1 MNISRILERILIL
14 FLVLWLAATV
24 NFIVPRL
31 VDKNPI
37 RERLTQMAI
46 SGNNQQGF
54 EEMVA
59 SYERKFGLDQPLWKQ
74 YLTYMNDL
82 IHLDFGYS
90 FTSYP
95 MRVSE
100 QIANALP
107 WTIGLLATAT
117 LIAFLL
123 GSLLGALMAWP
134 GSPKFLNYFTGPL
147 MIFAG
152 VPYYLFGLI
161 LIYFLGVRT
170 NIFPVYGAMTPGVI
184 YSSEMARYADIIK
197 HSILPAISIVLAG
210 AGTWALNMRGMMV
223 TIQGEDYMVNAE
235 AKGLSSNRR
244 FFAYGVRNGLLPQ
257 VTNLALSLG
266 FVVSGSILVEMVFG
280 YPGMGAL
287 LSSSIK
293 LFDYQTLQGVVFIII
308 LAISLSTFILDLI
321 YPLLDPRINYQ
332 DR

>member
-1 MNISRILERILIL
+1 MKIPKIFERILIL

-24 NFIVPRL
+24 NFFVPRL

-54 EEMVA
+54 ELMVA
-59 SYERKFGLDQPLWKQ
+59 AYEEKFGLDQPLWKQ
-74 YLTYMNDL
+74 YLNYMNDML
-82 IHLDFGYS
+82 HLDFGYS
-90 FTSYP
+90 FSSYP

-107 WTIGLLATAT
+107 WTIGLLASAT
-117 LIAFLL
+117 VIAFLF
-123 GSLLGALMAWP
+123 GSLLGALISWP
-134 GSPKFLNYFTGPL
+134 GSPRFLNLFIGPL
-147 MIFAG
+147 MVLAG
-152 VPYYLFGLI
+152 IPYYLFGLI
-161 LIYFLGVRT
+161 LIYFLGVNL
-170 NIFPVYGAMTPGVI
+170 NIFPVYGAMTPGMM
-184 YSSEMARYADIIK
+184 YPNEWARIVDIIK
-197 HSILPAISIVLAG
+197 HSILPALSIVLAS
-210 AGTWALNMRGMMV
+210 AGSWALNMRGMMV

-235 AKGLSSNRR
+235 AKGLSGKRR
-244 FFAYGVRNGLLPQ
+244 FLAYGVRNALLPQ

-293 LFDYQTLQGVVFIII
+293 LFDYQTLYGVVFIII
-308 LAISLSTFILDLI
+308 LAISLSTFVLDLI
-321 YPLLDPRINYQ
+321 YPILDPRIASQ